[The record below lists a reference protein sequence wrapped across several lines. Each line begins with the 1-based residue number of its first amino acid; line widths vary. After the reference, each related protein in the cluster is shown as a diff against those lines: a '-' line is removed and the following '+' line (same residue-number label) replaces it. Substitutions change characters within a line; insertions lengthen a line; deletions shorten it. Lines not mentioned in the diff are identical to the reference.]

1 MISTESPAGE
11 RFAKTAASYTQ
22 CAASK
27 PVQKHFCEKDCS
39 QRGHKSEA
47 LQACLSFAVQ
57 VTVIEN

>member
-1 MISTESPAGE
+1 MISTESPAEE
-11 RFAKTAASYTQ
+11 RFAKTQ